1 MNAYAALLTGSQ
13 QQKDSRP
20 LVSNNFHW
28 EIEVLF
34 QNVQALLVLKCYN
47 PLGLNQQEK
56 SKGKK
61 IKS

>member
-1 MNAYAALLTGSQ
+1 M
-13 QQKDSRP
+13 DSRS
-20 LVSNNFHW
+20 LVSIFW

-34 QNVQALLVLKCYN
+34 QNMEVLLVLKRYN